1 MEEHAVCVSQ
11 RWYHCMMV
19 KSCKIKTW
27 SHLTIASET
36 QKLAYNTMEAFYKIP
51 AGLVQYMLHMEEV
64 VHILREIP
72 ILFLCYMHL
81 VINVSQA
88 KITIQIIP

>member
-1 MEEHAVCVSQ
+1 
-11 RWYHCMMV
+11 
-19 KSCKIKTW
+19 
-27 SHLTIASET
+27 
-36 QKLAYNTMEAFYKIP
+36 MEAFYKIP